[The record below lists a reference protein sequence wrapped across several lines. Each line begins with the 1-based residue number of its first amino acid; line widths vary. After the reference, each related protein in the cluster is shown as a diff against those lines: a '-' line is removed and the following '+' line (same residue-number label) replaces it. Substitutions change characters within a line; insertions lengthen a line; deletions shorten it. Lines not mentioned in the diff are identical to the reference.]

1 MPNKNFFSKKYNLS
15 SLVYNMYM
23 SNNVSPKSAKLF
35 SSREL
40 FSSRAFLPCIVHI
53 LLKKNDTF
61 LFLKRSNTNYYDGT
75 WCLPS
80 GKVEKHE
87 SPLQAARRE
96 LLEEVNI
103 QVDSIKCA
111 SVLYLVVPEP
121 DVPKELYEYLAFF
134 FYAETDDT
142 PINNE
147 PDKHSEIAWFSL
159 DNLPDSNLIMPGTQH
174 GINCYKNGIAFD
186 EIYY

>member
-1 MPNKNFFSKKYNLS
+1 
-15 SLVYNMYM
+15 M
-23 SNNVSPKSAKLF
+23 SDNSNSVSEKLF
-35 SSREL
+35 SAREL

-53 LLKKNDTF
+53 LLKNKNNEF
-61 LFLKRSNTNYYDGT
+61 LFLKRSNTKYYDGT

-87 SPLQAARRE
+87 SPTQAAKRE

-103 QVDSIKCA
+103 KVDSIKCMN
-111 SVLYLVVPEP
+111 VLYLVIPEP

-134 FYAETDDT
+134 FYAQTNDA

-147 PDKHSEIAWFSL
+147 PDKHSEITWFSL
-159 DNLPDSNLIMPGTQH
+159 DNLPDSNLIMPGTQQ
-174 GINCYKNGIAFD
+174 GIDCYKNGIAFD
-186 EIYY
+186 ELYY